1 MRKLFTLKRSFFFF
15 FIILATL
22 SLLMFGALQ
31 MILRAQ
37 HEIER
42 AGDSRYE
49 SYKLANEVRSNSEH
63 LTQAVRS
70 YVVTGD
76 ARYEAIYWDIVAISS
91 GKKARADGRT
101 VSMTDLMKQAG
112 FTDQEFAKLTEAQSL
127 STALIKT
134 EEVAMHAVKG
144 EYDDGSGK
152 FSKKDTPDLE
162 KARKLVHDDV
172 YEKNAA
178 AIMRPIN
185 EFEKLM
191 DLRTTGELDKAR
203 RDGGIAYMV
212 GLAMLC
218 LTVVVSVTVLYAL
231 YVLIKK
237 QLDQSLAVAER
248 LATGDL
254 TAELVVE
261 RDDELG
267 RLMGAINGI
276 GQGLAGVVGN
286 VRTGTETINV
296 ASREIAVGNADLSN
310 RTESQA
316 SSLEETASSM
326 EELTST
332 VRQNADNARQAN
344 SLVTSASELAVK
356 GGKVVGDVVHTMGSI
371 KESSSKIVDIISVID
386 GIAFQTN
393 ILALNAAVEAAR
405 AGEQGRGFAVVA
417 SEVRSLAQRSA
428 SAAKEIKQLISDSV
442 GKVEAGGKLV
452 DEAGATMGEIVTSVK
467 HVADIM
473 GEITAAS
480 QEQSTGI
487 EEVNRAITQMDEI
500 TQQNAA
506 LVEQA
511 AAAAESL
518 QEQADLLAQ
527 AVSVFKLS
535 GSDHARV
542 QPHAHPQPVRHVAP
556 VTAAASPAARKF
568 TPAAAATTPKAVP
581 KLTQNKTAVSAAAP
595 ASSGKLKPALA
606 GADDGNSWE
615 EF

>member
-15 FIILATL
+15 FIILTAL

-63 LTQAVRS
+63 LTQSVRS

-76 ARYEAIYWDIVAISS
+76 PRYEAIYWDIVAVST
-91 GKKARADGRT
+91 GKKPRADGRT

-112 FTDQEFAKLTEAQSL
+112 FTDQEFAKLNEAQSL

-134 EEVAMHAVKG
+134 EEIAMHAVKG
-144 EYDDGSGK
+144 EYDDGAGK
-152 FSKKDTPDLE
+152 FTKKDAPDLE

-185 EFEKLM
+185 DFEKLM
-191 DLRTTGELDKAR
+191 DQRTNGELDKAR
-203 RDGGIAYMV
+203 RDGSIAYAV
-212 GLAMLC
+212 GLAMLA
-218 LTVVVSVTVLYAL
+218 LLVVISVAVLYAL

-237 QLDQSLAVAER
+237 QLDRSLAVAER

-254 TAELVVE
+254 TAELEVE
-261 RDDELG
+261 RDDEIG

-276 GQGLAGVVGN
+276 GEGLASVVGN

-296 ASREIAVGNADLSN
+296 ASREIATGNADLSN

-428 SAAKEIKQLISDSV
+428 SAAKEIKELISDSV
-442 GKVEAGGKLV
+442 GKVDAGGKLV

-518 QEQADLLAQ
+518 QEQADLLAK

-535 GSDHARV
+535 GSDHGHGHV
-542 QPHAHPQPVRHVAP
+542 QPARHSAP
-556 VTAAASPAARKF
+556 VAAAAKASPAARKF
-568 TPAAAATTPKAVP
+568 TPAPAAKPVKAPTSAP
-581 KLTQNKTAVSAAAP
+581 KLTQSKAS
-595 ASSGKLKPALA
+595 ASSGTLKPAAAAA

>member
-15 FIILATL
+15 FIVLAAL

-49 SYKLANEVRSNSEH
+49 SFKLANEVRSNSEH
-63 LTQAVRS
+63 LTQSVRS

-76 ARYEAIYWDIVAISS
+76 PRYETIYWDIVAGSS
-91 GKKARADGRT
+91 GKKPRADGRT

-112 FTDQEFAKLTEAQSL
+112 FTDQEFAKLNEAQSL

-134 EEVAMHAVKG
+134 EDVAMHMVKG
-144 EYDDGSGK
+144 EYDDGTGK
-152 FSKKDTPDLE
+152 FTKKDAPDLD

-185 EFEKLM
+185 DFEKLM
-191 DLRTTGELDKAR
+191 DQRTGGELDKAR
-203 RDGGIAYMV
+203 RDGSIAYVV
-212 GLAMLC
+212 GLVMLG
-218 LTVVVSVTVLYAL
+218 LMVAISVAVLYAL
-231 YVLIKK
+231 YILIKK
-237 QLDQSLAVAER
+237 QLDKSLAVAER

-254 TAELVVE
+254 TAELDVE
-261 RDDELG
+261 RDDEIG

-276 GQGLAGVVGN
+276 GQGLASVVGN

-296 ASREIAVGNADLSN
+296 ASREIATGNADLSN

-428 SAAKEIKQLISDSV
+428 SAAKEIKELISDSV
-442 GKVEAGGKLV
+442 GKVDAGGKLV

-518 QEQADLLAQ
+518 QEQADLLAK

-535 GSDHARV
+535 GSDQGHAHGQV
-542 QPHAHPQPVRHVAP
+542 QPARRSTPV
-556 VTAAASPAARKF
+556 AAAAKASPAARKF
-568 TPAAAATTPKAVP
+568 TPAPAAKPVKAPTSAP
-581 KLTQNKTAVSAAAP
+581 KLTQSKAS
-595 ASSGKLKPALA
+595 ASSGALKPAAA

>member
-15 FIILATL
+15 IILAAL

-42 AGDSRYE
+42 AGDSRYD
-49 SYKLANEVRSNSEH
+49 SYKLANEVRNNSEH
-63 LTQAVRS
+63 LTQSVRS

-76 ARYEAIYWDIVAISS
+76 PRFETVYWDIVAVSS
-91 GKKARADGRT
+91 GKKPRADGRT
-101 VSMTDLMKQAG
+101 MPITDLMKQAG
-112 FTDQEFAKLTEAQSL
+112 FTDQEFARLNEAQSL

-134 EEVAMHAVKG
+134 EEVAMHMVKG
-144 EYDDGSGK
+144 EYDDGTGK
-152 FSKKDTPDLE
+152 FTRKDAPDLE

-178 AIMRPIN
+178 SIMRPIN

-191 DLRTTGELDKAR
+191 DQRTRGELDKAR
-203 RDGGIAYMV
+203 RDGSIAYAV
-212 GLAMLC
+212 GLAMLGVM
-218 LTVVVSVTVLYAL
+218 LAISVAVLYAL

-237 QLDQSLAVAER
+237 QLDKSLAVAER

-254 TAELVVE
+254 TAELEVE
-261 RDDELG
+261 RDDEIG

-276 GQGLAGVVGN
+276 GHGLASVVGN

-296 ASREIAVGNADLSN
+296 ASREIATGNADLSN

-428 SAAKEIKQLISDSV
+428 SAAKEIKELISDSV
-442 GKVEAGGKLV
+442 GKVDAGGKLV

-518 QEQADLLAQ
+518 QEQADLLAK

-535 GSDHARV
+535 GTDHGHGHV
-542 QPHAHPQPVRHVAP
+542 QPVRHSAP
-556 VTAAASPAARKF
+556 V
-568 TPAAAATTPKAVP
+568 AAAAKVRRLVAYP
-581 KLTQNKTAVSAAAP
+581 NR
-595 ASSGKLKPALA
+595 
-606 GADDGNSWE
+606 
-615 EF
+615 

>member
-15 FIILATL
+15 FIVLAAL

-49 SYKLANEVRSNSEH
+49 SYRLANEVRGNSEH

-76 ARYEAIYWDIVAISS
+76 PRYESIYWDIVAVSS
-91 GKKARADGRT
+91 GKKARPDGRT
-101 VSMTDLMKQAG
+101 VSITDLMKQAG
-112 FTDQEFAKLTEAQSL
+112 FTDQEFAKLNEAQSL

-134 EEVAMHAVKG
+134 EDVAMHMVKG
-144 EYDDGSGK
+144 EYDEGTGK
-152 FSKKDTPDLE
+152 FTKKDAPDLD

-185 EFEKLM
+185 DFEKLM
-191 DLRTTGELDKAR
+191 DQRTASELDKAR
-203 RDGGIAYMV
+203 RDGSIAYAV
-212 GLAMLC
+212 GLVMLG
-218 LTVVVSVTVLYAL
+218 LMVAISVAVLYAL

-254 TAELVVE
+254 TAELEVQ
-261 RDDELG
+261 RDDEIG

-276 GQGLAGVVGN
+276 GHGLASVVGN

-296 ASREIAVGNADLSN
+296 ASREIATGNADLSN

-442 GKVEAGGKLV
+442 GKVDAGGKLV
-452 DEAGATMGEIVTSVK
+452 DEAGSTMNEIVTSVK

-535 GSDHARV
+535 GSEQGRAQPARHA
-542 QPHAHPQPVRHVAP
+542 AS
-556 VTAAASPAARKF
+556 AAASPAARKVAPA
-568 TPAAAATTPKAVP
+568 PAAKPMRAPASAP
-581 KLTQNKTAVSAAAP
+581 KLTQSKGPAP
-595 ASSGKLKPALA
+595 ASAGALKPAAA

>member
-15 FIILATL
+15 FIILAAL

-42 AGDSRYE
+42 AGDSRYD
-49 SYKLANEVRSNSEH
+49 SYKLANEVRNNSEH
-63 LTQAVRS
+63 LTQSVRS

-76 ARYEAIYWDIVAISS
+76 PRFETIYWDIVAVSS
-91 GKKARADGRT
+91 GKKPRADGRT
-101 VSMTDLMKQAG
+101 VPITDLMKQAG
-112 FTDQEFAKLTEAQSL
+112 FTDQEFARLNEAQSL

-134 EEVAMHAVKG
+134 EEVAMHMVKG
-144 EYDDGSGK
+144 EYDDGTGK
-152 FSKKDTPDLE
+152 FTRKDAPDLE

-178 AIMRPIN
+178 SIMRPIN

-191 DLRTTGELDKAR
+191 DQRTRGELDKAR
-203 RDGGIAYMV
+203 RDGSIAYAV
-212 GLAMLC
+212 GLAMLGVM
-218 LTVVVSVTVLYAL
+218 LAISVAVLYAL

-237 QLDQSLAVAER
+237 QLDKSLAVAER

-254 TAELVVE
+254 TAELEVE
-261 RDDELG
+261 RDDEIG

-276 GQGLAGVVGN
+276 GHGLASVVGN

-296 ASREIAVGNADLSN
+296 ASREIATGNADLSN

-428 SAAKEIKQLISDSV
+428 SAAKEIKELISDSV
-442 GKVEAGGKLV
+442 GKVDAGGKLV

-518 QEQADLLAQ
+518 QEQADLLAK

-535 GSDHARV
+535 GTDRGHGHV
-542 QPHAHPQPVRHVAP
+542 QPVRHSAP
-556 VTAAASPAARKF
+556 VAAAAKTSPAARKF
-568 TPAAAATTPKAVP
+568 TSAPAAKPVKAPASAP
-581 KLTQNKTAVSAAAP
+581 KLTQSKAA
-595 ASSGKLKPALA
+595 ASSGARKPAAA

>member
-1 MRKLFTLKRSFFFF
+1 MF
-15 FIILATL
+15 ATL
-22 SLLMFGALQ
+22 QL
-31 MILRAQ
+31 ILRAQ
-37 HEIER
+37 TEIEK
-42 AGDSRYE
+42 AGDARYN
-49 SYKLANEVRSNSEH
+49 SYKLASEVRNNSER
-63 LTQAVRS
+63 LTASVRR

-76 ARYEAIYWDIVAISS
+76 PRYEAIYWDIVAVST
-91 GKKARADGRT
+91 GKKPRPDGRT
-101 VSMTDLMKQAG
+101 ISVTDLMKQAG
-112 FTDQEFAKLTEAQSL
+112 FTDQEFAKLNEAQSL

-134 EEVAMHAVKG
+134 EDIAMHAVKG
-144 EYDDGSGK
+144 EYDDGTGK
-152 FSKKDTPDLE
+152 FTKKDTPDLE
-162 KARKLVHDDV
+162 KARKLVYDDV

-178 AIMRPIN
+178 NIMQPIT
-185 EFEKLM
+185 EFETLM
-191 DLRTTGELDKAR
+191 DRRTAGELDKAR
-203 RDGGIAYMV
+203 GDGTRAYVVALVML
-212 GLAMLC
+212 GLMLA
-218 LTVVVSVTVLYAL
+218 TSVAVLYAL

-237 QLDQSLAVAER
+237 QLDQSLVAAEK

-254 TAELVVE
+254 TAKLAVE
-261 RDDELG
+261 RDDEIG

-276 GQGLAGVVGN
+276 GEGLASVVGN

-296 ASREIAVGNADLSN
+296 ASREIATGNADLSN

-344 SLVTSASELAVK
+344 SLVTSASELALK
-356 GGKVVGDVVHTMGSI
+356 GGKVVGDVVVTMGSI

-428 SAAKEIKQLISDSV
+428 SAAKEIKELIGDSV
-442 GKVEAGGKLV
+442 GKVDAGGKLV

-518 QEQADLLAQ
+518 QEQAGLLAQ

-535 GSDHARV
+535 DNDHGRMSATS
-542 QPHAHPQPVRHVAP
+542 HTAPQPKPVHKAAAVRAPAAKQKPLKAP
-556 VTAAASPAARKF
+556 VQAVAKPVAKPAALPTAASADRTVK
-568 TPAAAATTPKAVP
+568 AT
-581 KLTQNKTAVSAAAP
+581 
-595 ASSGKLKPALA
+595 
-606 GADDGNSWE
+606 GADENSWE

>member
-1 MRKLFTLKRSFFFF
+1 MRKLLTLKRSFFFF
-15 FIILATL
+15 FIILTVL

-31 MILRAQ
+31 MILGAQ

-49 SYKLANEVRSNSEH
+49 SYKLANEVRANSEH
-63 LTQAVRS
+63 LTQSVRS

-76 ARYEAIYWDIVAISS
+76 PRYETIYWDIVAVST
-91 GKKARADGRT
+91 GKKPRADGRT
-101 VSMTDLMKQAG
+101 VSIIDLMKQAG

-134 EEVAMHAVKG
+134 EEAAMHMVKG
-144 EYDDGSGK
+144 EYDDGAGK
-152 FSKKDTPDLE
+152 FTKKEAPDLD

-178 AIMRPIN
+178 SIKRPIN
-185 EFEKLM
+185 EFEKMM
-191 DLRTTGELDKAR
+191 DQRTSGELDKAR
-203 RDGGIAYMV
+203 RDGTVAYAIGLSMLALMV
-212 GLAMLC
+212 AI
-218 LTVVVSVTVLYAL
+218 SVAVLYAL
-231 YVLIKK
+231 YMLIKK
-237 QLDQSLAVAER
+237 QIDQSLAVAER

-261 RDDELG
+261 RDDEIG

-276 GQGLAGVVGN
+276 GQGLAGVVSN

-296 ASREIAVGNADLSN
+296 ASREIATGNADLSS

-428 SAAKEIKQLISDSV
+428 SAAKEIKELIGDSV

-518 QEQADLLAQ
+518 QEQADTLAQ
-527 AVSVFKLS
+527 AVSVFKLA
-535 GSDHARV
+535 GGDQGRV
-542 QPHAHPQPVRHVAP
+542 QSPRHVVHTMHAAP
-556 VTAAASPAARKF
+556 AKASPPVRKF
-568 TPAAAATTPKAVP
+568 TPAPAAKPLKEQAPAP
-581 KLTQNKTAVSAAAP
+581 KLTQ
-595 ASSGKLKPALA
+595 GKPSTSPGGLKPAIA

>member
-1 MRKLFTLKRSFFFF
+1 MGKLFTLKRSFLLFFAV
-15 FIILATL
+15 LAVL

-31 MILRAQ
+31 LILGAQ
-37 HEIER
+37 NEIER
-42 AGDSRYE
+42 AGDARYI
-49 SYKLANEVRSNSEH
+49 SYKLGNEVRSNSEH
-63 LTQAVRS
+63 LTESVRS

-76 ARYEAIYWDIVAISS
+76 PKYETIYWDIVAVST
-91 GKKARADGRT
+91 GKKPRPDGTT
-101 VSMTDLMKQAG
+101 VPIVDLMKQAG
-112 FTDQEFAKLTEAQSL
+112 STDQEFAKLNEAQSL

-134 EEVAMHAVKG
+134 EDVAMHMVKG
-144 EYDDGSGK
+144 EYDDGTGK
-152 FSKKDTPDLE
+152 FTKKDAPDLD

-178 AIMRPIN
+178 AIMRPIS

-191 DLRTTGELDKAR
+191 DQRTGAQLAKAR
-203 RDGGIAYMV
+203 SDGVKAYVVALIMLGLMV
-212 GLAMLC
+212 AI
-218 LTVVVSVTVLYAL
+218 SVAVLYAL

-237 QLDQSLAVAER
+237 QLDNGLIAAEK

-254 TAELVVE
+254 TVKLKVE
-261 RDDELG
+261 RNDEIG
-267 RLMGAINGI
+267 RLMAAINGI
-276 GQGLAGVVGN
+276 GQGLATVVGN

-296 ASREIAVGNADLSN
+296 ASREIATGNADLSS

-344 SLVTSASELAVK
+344 ALVTSASELAVK
-356 GGKVVGDVVHTMGSI
+356 GGEVVGNVVHTMGSI

-428 SAAKEIKQLISDSV
+428 SAAKEIKELISDSV
-442 GKVEAGGKLV
+442 GKVDAGGKLV

-487 EEVNRAITQMDEI
+487 TEVNRAITQMDEI

-506 LVEQA
+506 LVEEA

-518 QEQADLLAQ
+518 QEQAGLLAQ

-535 GSDHARV
+535 GGDHEHAHARV
-542 QPHAHPQPVRHVAP
+542 TVPVAP
-556 VTAAASPAARKF
+556 SKIVHS
-568 TPAAAATTPKAVP
+568 KAV
-581 KLTQNKTAVSAAAP
+581 AAP
-595 ASSGKLKPALA
+595 TSTPLKTTRPAVLPSAPPAGKAVKPVST
-606 GADDGNSWE
+606 DDNSWE

>member
-15 FIILATL
+15 FIILAVL

-63 LTQAVRS
+63 LTQSVRS

-76 ARYEAIYWDIVAISS
+76 PRYESIYWDIVAVSS
-91 GKKARADGRT
+91 GKKARPDGRT

-112 FTDQEFAKLTEAQSL
+112 FTDQEFAKLNEAQSL

-134 EEVAMHAVKG
+134 EEIAMHAVKG

-152 FSKKDTPDLE
+152 FAKKDAPDLE

-178 AIMRPIN
+178 SIMRPIN
-185 EFEKLM
+185 EFQKLM
-191 DLRTTGELDKAR
+191 DQRTGNELDKAR
-203 RDGGIAYMV
+203 RDGSIAYAV
-212 GLAMLC
+212 GLAMLA
-218 LTVVVSVTVLYAL
+218 LMVVVSVAVLYAL

-254 TAELVVE
+254 TAELKVE
-261 RDDELG
+261 RDDEIG

-296 ASREIAVGNADLSN
+296 ASKEIATGNADLSN

-442 GKVEAGGKLV
+442 GKVDAGGKLV
-452 DEAGATMGEIVTSVK
+452 DEAGSTMNEIVTSVK

-535 GSDHARV
+535 GSEHGRPAQPARHA
-542 QPHAHPQPVRHVAP
+542 AP
-556 VTAAASPAARKF
+556 AATSPAARKV
-568 TPAAAATTPKAVP
+568 TPAPVAKPAKAPAAAP
-581 KLTQNKTAVSAAAP
+581 KLAQSKAASAP
-595 ASSGKLKPALA
+595 ASAGALKPAAA

>member
-1 MRKLFTLKRSFFFF
+1 MGKLFTLKRSFLMFFAV
-15 FIILATL
+15 LAAL

-31 MILRAQ
+31 LILDAQ

-42 AGDSRYE
+42 SGDARYA

-63 LTQAVRS
+63 LTESVRS

-76 ARYEAIYWDIVAISS
+76 PKYETIYWDIVAVST
-91 GKKARADGRT
+91 GKKPRPDGST
-101 VSMTDLMKQAG
+101 ASIIDLMKQAG
-112 FTDQEFAKLTEAQSL
+112 FTDQEFARLNEAQSL

-134 EEVAMHAVKG
+134 EDIAMHMIKG
-144 EYDDGSGK
+144 EYDDGTGK
-152 FSKKDTPDLE
+152 FTKKDTPDLE

-191 DLRTTGELDKAR
+191 DQRTGAEQDKAR
-203 RDGGIAYMV
+203 RDGARAYVVAMIMLGLMV
-212 GLAMLC
+212 II
-218 LTVVVSVTVLYAL
+218 SVAVLYAL

-237 QLDQSLAVAER
+237 QLDHGLVAAEK

-254 TAELVVE
+254 TATLQVE
-261 RDDELG
+261 RDDEIG
-267 RLMGAINGI
+267 RLMAAINGI
-276 GQGLAGVVGN
+276 GQGLASVVGN
-286 VRTGTETINV
+286 VRSGTETINV
-296 ASREIAVGNADLSN
+296 ASREIAIGNADLSS

-356 GGKVVGDVVHTMGSI
+356 GGEVVGNVVHTMGSI

-428 SAAKEIKQLISDSV
+428 TAAKEIKQLISDSV
-442 GKVEAGGKLV
+442 GKVDAGGKLV

-518 QEQADLLAQ
+518 QEQADLLTQ

-535 GSDHARV
+535 AGEQPGV
-542 QPHAHPQPVRHVAP
+542 QATTATAAAPRRPLVAKVAP
-556 VTAAASPAARKF
+556 VQRTVAR
-568 TPAAAATTPKAVP
+568 TPATPVKSVALP
-581 KLTQNKTAVSAAAP
+581 AAP
-595 ASSGKLKPALA
+595 AASKTVKPAS
-606 GADDGNSWE
+606 GDDASWE